1 MKFFTD
7 SIARCAARIG
17 TLSGFERLPNSSF
30 ETPLLLIYTK
40 GGSVPHLTKDVFKT
54 LTMEEQ
60 LLIVSLPSTMLMT
73 DVIKELDTSF
83 ADFVSMKEYIN
94 FLSIHDP
101 AYTTNSGF
109 HQSDTISVW
118 SRTGRIVVSAKKYM
132 EIVQAYK
139 PDLYVALCDGD
150 TNINSRAKRISK
162 AVLRSKTL
170 LEQCLDIHL
179 QSDILKSKG
188 ILGPVEGGYNLQAR
202 KESIDYLKDKPLAGF
217 VIDGLHNNGPDVQN
231 ISSEQIKQVVQYTI
245 NLLPIDKMR
254 ISMGCWNPAT
264 VLDLVELGVDVFD
277 SSYPYVITEQSQ
289 ALTFLCDHDTCEN
302 NQHAMSIAEKR
313 YANDFSPICKKCKC
327 LACQNHTRA
336 YIHHLHHTKEM
347 LALVLL
353 MMYVFINYD
362 LITLIYDQ
370 LTINDDFRH
379 NTHYYLQF
387 FNLIRDSIKNGTFNQ
402 LQTKIRLK
410 CNCQL

>member
-7 SIARCAARIG
+7 SVARCAARIG
-17 TLSGFERLPNSSF
+17 TLSGFERLPNISF

-40 GGSVPHLTKDVFKT
+40 AGSIPHLTKDVFKT
-54 LTMEEQ
+54 VTTEEQ
-60 LLIVSLPSTMLMT
+60 LLTVSLPSTILME
-73 DVIKELDTSF
+73 DVIKELDVSF

-101 AYTTNSGF
+101 AYTTNPGF
-109 HQSDTISVW
+109 QQLDSISVW
-118 SRTGRIVVSAKKYM
+118 SRTGRVVVSANKYM
-132 EIVQAYK
+132 ELVKAYK

-150 TNINSRAKRISK
+150 TNVNSSAKRVSK
-162 AVLRSKTL
+162 AVRRSKTL

-179 QSDILKSKG
+179 RSDILKSKG

-202 KESIDYLKDKPLAGF
+202 EESIDYLKDKPLAGF

-231 ISSEQIKQVVQYTI
+231 ISLEQIKQVVQHTV
-245 NLLPIDKMR
+245 NLLPIDKIR
-254 ISMGCWNPAT
+254 VSMGCWNPTT
-264 VLDLVELGVDVFD
+264 VLDLIELGVDVFD
-277 SSYPYVITEQSQ
+277 SSYPYIITEQSQ
-289 ALTFLCDHDTCEN
+289 ALTFMCDHDTCGN
-302 NQHAMSIAEKR
+302 NQCVMSIAEKR
-313 YANDFSPICKKCKC
+313 YADDFSPICKKCEC

-353 MMYVFINYD
+353 MI
-362 LITLIYDQ
+362 
-370 LTINDDFRH
+370 H
-379 NTHYYLQF
+379 NIHHYLQF
-387 FNLIRDSIKNGTFNQ
+387 FRVIRDSIKKGTFNQ

-410 CNCQL
+410 YTTTNPESTAV

>member
-1 MKFFTD
+1 MKFVTD
-7 SIARCAARIG
+7 SVARCAARIG
-17 TLSGFERLPNSSF
+17 TLSGFERLPNVSF

-40 GGSVPHLTKDVFKT
+40 GGSVPHLTKDIFKT

-60 LLIVSLPSTMLMT
+60 LLSVSLPSTILMT
-73 DVIKELDTSF
+73 DAIKELDTSF

-94 FLSIHDP
+94 FLSIHDS

-109 HQSDTISVW
+109 HQLDTISVW
-118 SRTGRIVVSAKKYM
+118 SRTGRIVVSANKYM

-179 QSDILKSKG
+179 QSDILKSTG

-231 ISSEQIKQVVQYTI
+231 ISLEQIKQVVQYTI

-264 VLDLVELGVDVFD
+264 VLDLIELGVDVFD

-289 ALTFLCDHDTCEN
+289 ALTFLCDHDCEN
-302 NQHAMSIAEKR
+302 NQHVL
-313 YANDFSPICKKCKC
+313 YADDFSPICKKCKC

-353 MMYVFINYD
+353 MI
-362 LITLIYDQ
+362 
-370 LTINDDFRH
+370 H
-379 NTHYYLQF
+379 NTHHYLQF

-410 CNCQL
+410 YEAVNSESAKFITV

>member
-7 SIARCAARIG
+7 SVARCAARIG
-17 TLSGFERLPNSSF
+17 TLSGFERLPNISF

-40 GGSVPHLTKDVFKT
+40 SGSIPHLTKDVFKT
-54 LTMEEQ
+54 VTKEEQ
-60 LLIVSLPSTMLMT
+60 LLSVSLSSTILMS

-83 ADFVSMKEYIN
+83 VDFVSMKEYIN

-101 AYTTNSGF
+101 AHTTNSGF
-109 HQSDTISVW
+109 QQLNSISVW
-118 SRTGRIVVSAKKYM
+118 SRTGRVVVTANKYM
-132 EIVQAYK
+132 EFVQAYK

-150 TNINSRAKRISK
+150 TNINSSAKRISK

-179 QSDILKSKG
+179 RSDTLKSKG

-217 VIDGLHNNGPDVQN
+217 VIDGLHNNGPSVQN
-231 ISSEQIKQVVQYTI
+231 ISSEQIKQVVQHTI
-245 NLLPIDKMR
+245 NLLPTDKIR
-254 ISMGCWNPAT
+254 VSMGCWNAVT
-264 VLDLVELGVDVFD
+264 VLDLIELGVDVFD

-289 ALTFLCDHDTCEN
+289 ALTFMCDHDVCEN
-302 NQHAMSIAEKR
+302 NQYAISIAEKR
-313 YANDFSPICKKCKC
+313 YADDFSPICKQCKC

-347 LALVLL
+347 LASVLL
-353 MMYVFINYD
+353 MI
-362 LITLIYDQ
+362 
-370 LTINDDFRH
+370 H
-379 NTHYYLQF
+379 NIHHYLQF
-387 FNLIRDSIKNGTFNQ
+387 FSVIRTNIKNGTFNQ
-402 LQTKIRLK
+402 FQTKIRLK
-410 CNCQL
+410 YASTNCESTTV

>member
-7 SIARCAARIG
+7 SVARCATRIG
-17 TLSGFERLPNSSF
+17 TLSGFERLPNVSF

-40 GGSVPHLTKDVFKT
+40 SGSVPHLTKDVFKT
-54 LTMEEQ
+54 ITKEEQ
-60 LLIVSLPSTMLMT
+60 LLSVSLSSSVLMM

-109 HQSDTISVW
+109 QQLDSISVW
-118 SRTGRIVVSAKKYM
+118 SRTGRIAVTANKYM
-132 EIVQAYK
+132 EFVQACK

-150 TNINSRAKRISK
+150 TNINSGAKRVSK

-179 QSDILKSKG
+179 HSDTLKSRG

-202 KESIDYLKDKPLAGF
+202 EESIKYLKDKPLAGF
-217 VIDGLHNNGPDVQN
+217 VIDGLHNNGPSVQN
-231 ISSEQIKQVVQYTI
+231 ISSEQIKEVVHHTI
-245 NLLPIDKMR
+245 NLLPTNKIR
-254 ISMGCWNPAT
+254 VSMGCWNPAT
-264 VLDLVELGVDVFD
+264 VLDLIELGVDVFD
-277 SSYPYVITEQSQ
+277 SSYPYVVTEQSQ
-289 ALTFLCDHDTCEN
+289 ALTFMCDHDVCEN
-302 NQHAMSIAEKR
+302 NQYAMSIAEKR
-313 YANDFSPICKKCKC
+313 YADDFSPICKQCKC

-353 MMYVFINYD
+353 MI
-362 LITLIYDQ
+362 
-370 LTINDDFRH
+370 H
-379 NTHYYLQF
+379 NIHHYLQF
-387 FNLIRDSIKNGTFNQ
+387 FNVIRNSIKTGTFSQ

-410 CNCQL
+410 YATINSESTTV